1 MGENGKMRQEHYNT
15 PVYTILKTLAMSQIY
30 NTITSIYSFRII
42 NNKDYFTCMCYKFR
56 LVARLDPHRASRKFT
71 EQKLLED
78 PLIELKEKQSARL
91 GRISTFAS
99 SASDDIEIEKKKAQR
114 LEAAK
119 QLEAK

>member
-1 MGENGKMRQEHYNT
+1 
-15 PVYTILKTLAMSQIY
+15 
-30 NTITSIYSFRII
+30 
-42 NNKDYFTCMCYKFR
+42 MCSKFR

-99 SASDDIEIEKKKAQR
+99 SVVSDDIEIEKKKAQR